1 MLGSSIILGKI
12 MMKALTFLRAWNE
25 SIRSKS
31 KSPLLNY
38 LDESC
43 EIKYVG
49 RSESQSREEH
59 LAWIEENSIA
69 GSIDGFEI
77 FFERDGICTGC
88 HSVNY
93 TNGEKAL
100 VMFFGKYSDDKI
112 TEWTSLVSRDWKKI
126 G

>member
-1 MLGSSIILGKI
+1 MLVLLAILGEI
-12 MMKALTFLRAWNE
+12 MMKSLTFLRAWNE
-25 SIRSKS
+25 SIRNKS

-38 LDESC
+38 LDGSC
-43 EIKYVG
+43 SIKYVG
-49 RSESQSREEH
+49 RWESQSREEH

-69 GSIDGFEI
+69 GSIDEFEI
-77 FFERDGICTGC
+77 FFERNGVCTGC
-88 HSVNY
+88 HRVNY